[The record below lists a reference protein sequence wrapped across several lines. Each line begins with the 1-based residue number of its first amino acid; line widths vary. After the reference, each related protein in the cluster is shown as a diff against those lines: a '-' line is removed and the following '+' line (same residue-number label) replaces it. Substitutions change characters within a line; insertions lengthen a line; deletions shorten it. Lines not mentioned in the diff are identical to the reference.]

1 MSLSSDVA
9 VVGLGG
15 MGSAAAAHLAQ
26 RGLSVV
32 GLERF
37 SPVHAMGSSHGR
49 SRVIRQAYFEGAD
62 YVPLLRRAYELTE
75 RLGADVGRE
84 LLHLVGGLFVGA
96 ESSRTVAG
104 SRASAVEHDIAHE
117 LLDAAELRRRFPVLR
132 PAPDDV
138 ALLEPGAG
146 YVVPED
152 VVAAHHEVAERAGA
166 DLRFSTA
173 VTSWRADPSGEG
185 VELRTSGG
193 TVRAGRLVLAPGA
206 WAPRLLAGLGLP
218 LVVERQVLGWFG
230 PTGGV
235 EPFLPGRLPI
245 WIWEVPDGRQPYG
258 FPALEAPERG
268 VKVALFRGGPPCD
281 PETVA
286 RDAGAAD
293 VAPILDA
300 LGERVAGL
308 PGELLGAT
316 ACLYTTTPDEH
327 FVIGAHPEHPQVT
340 VACGF
345 SGHGFKFTPVIGE
358 LVTDLVADG
367 ATAHPIGLFGP
378 CRPALGARDERIRP
392 Q

>member
-1 MSLSSDVA
+1 MSRSSFDVA

-37 SPVHAMGSSHGR
+37 PPVHAMGSSHGR
-49 SRVIRQAYFEGAD
+49 SRVIRQAYFESAD

-173 VTSWRADPSGEG
+173 VLSSPQAPGPRDCSPSSGCRSSSSGRSSAGSPRTAGSSRSFPAACRSGSGRCPTGASPTASPPSRRPSG
-185 VELRTSGG
+185 
-193 TVRAGRLVLAPGA
+193 A
-206 WAPRLLAGLGLP
+206 
-218 LVVERQVLGWFG
+218 
-230 PTGGV
+230 
-235 EPFLPGRLPI
+235 
-245 WIWEVPDGRQPYG
+245 
-258 FPALEAPERG
+258 
-268 VKVALFRGGPPCD
+268 
-281 PETVA
+281 
-286 RDAGAAD
+286 
-293 VAPILDA
+293 
-300 LGERVAGL
+300 
-308 PGELLGAT
+308 
-316 ACLYTTTPDEH
+316 
-327 FVIGAHPEHPQVT
+327 
-340 VACGF
+340 
-345 SGHGFKFTPVIGE
+345 
-358 LVTDLVADG
+358 
-367 ATAHPIGLFGP
+367 
-378 CRPALGARDERIRP
+378 
-392 Q
+392 

>member
-1 MSLSSDVA
+1 MTRSVDVA

-15 MGSAAAAHLAQ
+15 VGSAAAAHLAA
-26 RGLSVV
+26 RGLDVV

-37 SPVHAMGSSHGR
+37 QPVHAMGSSHGR
-49 SRVIRQAYFEGAD
+49 SRIIRQAYFEGAD
-62 YVPLLRRAYELTE
+62 YVPLLRRTYELTE
-75 RLGADVGRE
+75 RLGFDVGRE
-84 LLHLVGGLFVGA
+84 LLHTVGGLFIGA
-96 ESSRTVAG
+96 ESSRTVTG
-104 SRASAVEHDIAHE
+104 SRASAEEHGIAYE

-132 PAPDDV
+132 PAVDDV

-152 VVAAHHEVAERAGA
+152 VVAAHHAVATRAGA
-166 DLRFSTA
+166 DLRFGAA
-173 VTSWRADPSGEG
+173 VTSWAADPSGEG
-185 VELRTSGG
+185 VEVRTSDG

-206 WAPRLLAGLGLP
+206 WASGLLADLGLP
-218 LVVERQVLGWFG
+218 LVVERQVLGWFM
-230 PTGGV
+230 PDGGV

-268 VKVALFRGGPPCD
+268 VKLALFRGGPPCD
-281 PETVA
+281 PDTVD
-286 RDAGAAD
+286 RTAGDVD

-300 LGERVAGL
+300 LGDRVAGL
-308 PGELLGAT
+308 PGTRVDAA

-327 FVIGAHPEHPQVT
+327 FVIGAHPEHPQVI

-358 LVTDLVADG
+358 LLADLVVDG
-367 ATAHPIGLFGP
+367 ATPHPIGLFDP
-378 CRPALGARDERIRP
+378 RRPALATDGGRV
-392 Q
+392 